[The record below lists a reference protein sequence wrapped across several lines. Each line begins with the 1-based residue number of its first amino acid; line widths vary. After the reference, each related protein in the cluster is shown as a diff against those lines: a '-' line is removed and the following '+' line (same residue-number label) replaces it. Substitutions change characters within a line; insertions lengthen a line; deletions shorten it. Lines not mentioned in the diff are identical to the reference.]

1 MAVLSLR
8 VIRNLL
14 TIIIN
19 PGKGQKGEKVLKFP
33 NALPENS
40 GYFRQSSKKSR
51 L

>member
-8 VIRNLL
+8 VVRNLL

-19 PGKGQKGEKVLKFP
+19 PGEGQRGEEVLKFP

-40 GYFRQSSKKSR
+40 GYFQTVFKEK
-51 L
+51 